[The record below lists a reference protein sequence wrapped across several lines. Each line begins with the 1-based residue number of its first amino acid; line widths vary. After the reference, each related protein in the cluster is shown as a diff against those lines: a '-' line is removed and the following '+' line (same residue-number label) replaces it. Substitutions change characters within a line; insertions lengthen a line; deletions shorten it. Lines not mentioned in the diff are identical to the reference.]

1 MEHQAELKAKGIDEV
16 IVYCVNDSAVMKAW
30 ASDQGSS
37 DNEKRFSQRYVDGD
51 RCDSNVTF
59 LADTRGELT
68 AALDLFMTHEGPM
81 HVLGGKRCKRFAA
94 FYDDGVLKALHV
106 SEGPDDPAGD
116 NDPSASLVT
125 GMLPVL

>member
-1 MEHQAELKAKGIDEV
+1 MSGYEHPTFPFVRPRDMDGPRRRYRV
-16 IVYCVNDSAVMKAW
+16 AVVGA
-30 ASDQGSS
+30 GP
-37 DNEKRFSQRYVDGD
+37 VG
-51 RCDSNVTF
+51 
-59 LADTRGELT
+59 LT